1 MPTIVTKS
9 EFARMRGVNPSSVTR
24 WAREGRIVLT
34 ADGRVAVEPSIERL
48 RATEYNDG
56 VADRWREYRRAKRG
70 EAPRKS
76 APKPRS
82 WGELEAEFLAQT
94 EYLERYLAGK

>member
-48 RATEYNDG
+48 HATEFNMG
-56 VADRWREYRRAKRG
+56 AAERWREYRRRKG
-70 EAPRKS
+70 VECPREQDV
-76 APKPRS
+76 AFTFNS
-82 WGELEAEFLAQT
+82 WEELEAAVFGADD
-94 EYLERYLAGK
+94 LERGTP